1 MDGGG
6 AVGCL
11 GEVSEMSPEVD
22 EVVAREE
29 VVVVV
34 VVAVAIPRAIFSEWW

>member
-1 MDGGG
+1 MEVGG

-34 VVAVAIPRAIFSEWW
+34 VAVAIPRAIFSEWW